1 MGLVGSE
8 GGNSNGS
15 YSARLPRGS
24 TDVNNEKHQPLSK
37 PLKHQLIFFVVA
49 VIVVFNTFMPSW
61 IFLSMPRIPWEV
73 HPSEQV

>member
-1 MGLVGSE
+1 MREETVMVPTLQGYLEAQLTSIMK
-8 GGNSNGS
+8 
-15 YSARLPRGS
+15 R
-24 TDVNNEKHQPLSK
+24 HQQLSK

-49 VIVVFNTFMPSW
+49 VIVVFNTFMPPW